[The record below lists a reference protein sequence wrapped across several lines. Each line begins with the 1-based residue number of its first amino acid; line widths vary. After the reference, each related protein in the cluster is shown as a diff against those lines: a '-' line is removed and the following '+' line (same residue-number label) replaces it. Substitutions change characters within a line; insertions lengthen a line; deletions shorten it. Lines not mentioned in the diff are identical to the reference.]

1 MDTSLIRELAELA
14 LAGSGQHCHEEA
26 LCIAEWLERLGQD
39 EAARLIRISSL
50 ANQGRYQEALAFA
63 HGNPWPALEPWFAL
77 CEWHLGLGAALDRR
91 LAGAGRQ
98 QRSCPGR
105 LRRRHARPG
114 ADMSRI
120 DTPPGFA
127 VYPSA
132 SPKAANLP
140 AVDQVLAFEQALGGE
155 PPAAGRRLAGLENG
169 ALGERLLQRFAQP
182 LQGLEADRLELKAML
197 RAELPL
203 GRQQQTFLLQLL
215 GAVEHAPGGEYLAQL
230 ARRELQV
237 LIPLNGMLDNLV
249 RNSHKLDLES

>member
-1 MDTSLIRELAELA
+1 
-14 LAGSGQHCHEEA
+14 
-26 LCIAEWLERLGQD
+26 
-39 EAARLIRISSL
+39 
-50 ANQGRYQEALAFA
+50 
-63 HGNPWPALEPWFAL
+63 
-77 CEWHLGLGAALDRR
+77 
-91 LAGAGRQ
+91 
-98 QRSCPGR
+98 
-105 LRRRHARPG
+105 
-114 ADMSRI
+114 MSRI

-203 GRQQQTFLLQLL
+203 GASSKPFSSSCSVQSSM
-215 GAVEHAPGGEYLAQL
+215 
-230 ARRELQV
+230 RRAA
-237 LIPLNGMLDNLV
+237 NTW
-249 RNSHKLDLES
+249 RNWRVANCRC